1 MSGVRFQ
8 ASLGLMIS
16 GFSNAVH
23 CIRKEEDNASWEGT
37 IQTVAPPRLL
47 SGDGL
52 HDAGFDFV
60 GVAAGAI

>member
-1 MSGVRFQ
+1 
-8 ASLGLMIS
+8 MIS

-23 CIRKEEDNASWEGT
+23 CIRKEEDHACWEGT